1 MNKIVIITE
10 PDINHNYKTN
20 YVIEFIV
27 QAYVQKF
34 KEVCRKRS
42 TNKVYLKNFIFTG
55 IKFSQKIVKLI
66 K

>member
-10 PDINHNYKTN
+10 SGINHNYKTN
-20 YVIEFIV
+20 YVIEFII

-34 KEVCRKRS
+34 KEVCRKRG
-42 TNKVYLKNFIFTG
+42 TNKIYLKNFIFTG